1 MPTDPVWKNTN
12 MRGEDVGNAAFSLV
26 TGASQELPPKH
37 KMTVNEILAA
47 SDTPIGWNDFYL
59 RHMQGDGATV
69 IKEYGPV
76 RFWVDG
82 FEKVNPVGLVF
93 HGEIDNQNRNSLVQ
107 LWAVE
112 SSGALVPRSGT
123 VLFRIESE

>member
-12 MRGEDVGNAAFSLV
+12 MRGEDVGNAAFSLI
-26 TGASQELPPKH
+26 TGASQELPPKY

-59 RHMQGDGATV
+59 RHMQGDGVTV
-69 IKEYGPV
+69 IKEYGPL

-82 FEKVNPVGLVF
+82 FERANPVGLVF
-93 HGEIDNQNRNSLVQ
+93 HGEVDNQDRNSLVQ

-112 SSGALVPRSGT
+112 STGALVPRSGT